1 MSDSQDIHH
10 PDDDGGQGWFHQEQL
25 LQQQLVLLEDEQYRL
40 TFLTAKRK
48 PEMSLIAKDTGGDRT
63 FEIAPSGAYVARCYR
78 VIDLGTQTFS
88 VMGETKQAH
97 QVLVTWEINKN
108 MSDGK
113 PFTIS
118 EKYTVSLHEK
128 AKLRAVLESWR
139 GRKFTEAERQGFD
152 LKNVIGKV
160 CFINI
165 VHTQKGEKTYANVA
179 SVMPVPE
186 GLPSPA
192 AVNETVHF
200 DISEWSASSFEKV
213 PKFYQEMIKKS
224 PEFQQLDNVAVPSGS
239 TVADED
245 DDIPF

>member
-1 MSDSQDIHH
+1 MSDEYGTHH

-25 LQQQLVLLEDEQYRL
+25 LQQQFLFEEEQYRL
-40 TFLTAKRK
+40 ELFNCKRK
-48 PEMSLIAKDTGGDRT
+48 PQMSLIAKDTGGGDRT
-63 FEIAPSGAYVARCYR
+63 FELAPSGAFVARCYR
-78 VIDLGTQTFS
+78 VVDLGTQTFS

-97 QVLVTWEINKN
+97 QVLITWEINKT
-108 MSDGK
+108 MADGK
-113 PFTIS
+113 PYTIS

-152 LKNVIGKV
+152 LKNILGKV

-165 VHTQKGEKTYANVA
+165 VHTQKGDKSYANVA

-186 GLPSPA
+186 GMPSPA

-200 DISEWSASSFEKV
+200 DINEWSQAEWDKV
-213 PKFYQEMIKKS
+213 PRYYQEMIKKS
-224 PEFQQLDNVAVPSGS
+224 PEWQQLDAVGS
-239 TVADED
+239 SPGASTDD